1 MTTLAD
7 YPLVAVV
14 VHQEGCGH
22 CEEYLP
28 RVRALAASACLPIV
42 LVDGG
47 QNRSVAAALQVEMTP
62 TTIVLR
68 SGHPVARGEGAI
80 SDEQFTA
87 MIGQACAIQ

>member
-1 MTTLAD
+1 MTSLAA

-28 RVRALAASACLPIV
+28 RVRALAGRACLPLV

-47 QNRSVAAALQVEMTP
+47 QNRSVAAALQVQVTP
-62 TTIVLR
+62 TTVILR
-68 SGHPVARGEGAI
+68 SGRPVTRAEGAI
-80 SDEQFTA
+80 TDDQLTGLLS
-87 MIGQACAIQ
+87 QACAVQ